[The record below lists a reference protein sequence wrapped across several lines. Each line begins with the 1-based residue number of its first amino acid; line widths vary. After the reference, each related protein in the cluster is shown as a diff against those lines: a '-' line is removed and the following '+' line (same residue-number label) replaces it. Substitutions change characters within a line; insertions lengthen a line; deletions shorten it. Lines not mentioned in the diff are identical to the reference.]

1 MAILSLEKEPS
12 KVPSKTITSYLNED
26 YKEYAMYV
34 LQSRAIPSIIDGFKP
49 TQRKIIAQAIK
60 LWKGTGSEKAMKV
73 FQLSGSVA
81 QNMYYHHGSASLEA
95 AIINMAQRFKNN
107 MPLLEDK
114 GQYGSLRSPDAGA
127 ARYIETRLT
136 ENFRLLY
143 KDFELLSPNYEEG
156 VEIEPNYFLPIIP
169 TILLNGSQG
178 IAVGFSSKI
187 LNRDPKLLIEECL
200 RFLEGKK
207 VRDVPPTQR
216 EFNGTYEQ
224 DEENPKKWNI
234 KGKYTINGNMIT
246 VSELPPSITYENYDE
261 LMDELL
267 NDKYDK
273 KGKLKRVKLI
283 DMYTDNSSS
292 NINYVAKI
300 NKYELPKYTEDA
312 LVKIF
317 RLEESVTENFTML
330 NENGELS
337 IFNNSSEIIEYFC
350 NFRLSYYDK
359 RKAYLLSKI
368 EKDLNI
374 SDAKARF
381 INAILKGDLKI
392 NNVAKAVIVAY
403 LEKNKYFKLE
413 DSYDYLLRMPIHSL
427 TKEMCQKLMED
438 IKIKKTE
445 LAEMKKSDP
454 KQMYR
459 EDLMELR
466 RKINKQ

>member
-1 MAILSLEKEPS
+1 
-12 KVPSKTITSYLNED
+12 
-26 YKEYAMYV
+26 
-34 LQSRAIPSIIDGFKP
+34 
-49 TQRKIIAQAIK
+49 
-60 LWKGTGSEKAMKV
+60 MK
-73 FQLSGSVA
+73 
-81 QNMYYHHGSASLEA
+81 
-95 AIINMAQRFKNN
+95 
-107 MPLLEDK
+107 
-114 GQYGSLRSPDAGA
+114 
-127 ARYIETRLT
+127 
-136 ENFRLLY
+136 
-143 KDFELLSPNYEEG
+143 
-156 VEIEPNYFLPIIP
+156 
-169 TILLNGSQG
+169 
-178 IAVGFSSKI
+178 
-187 LNRDPKLLIEECL
+187 
-200 RFLEGKK
+200 
-207 VRDVPPTQR
+207 
-216 EFNGTYEQ
+216 
-224 DEENPKKWNI
+224 ENPKKWNI

-381 INAILKGDLKI
+381 INAILK
-392 NNVAKAVIVAY
+392 
-403 LEKNKYFKLE
+403 
-413 DSYDYLLRMPIHSL
+413 
-427 TKEMCQKLMED
+427 
-438 IKIKKTE
+438 
-445 LAEMKKSDP
+445 
-454 KQMYR
+454 
-459 EDLMELR
+459 
-466 RKINKQ
+466 